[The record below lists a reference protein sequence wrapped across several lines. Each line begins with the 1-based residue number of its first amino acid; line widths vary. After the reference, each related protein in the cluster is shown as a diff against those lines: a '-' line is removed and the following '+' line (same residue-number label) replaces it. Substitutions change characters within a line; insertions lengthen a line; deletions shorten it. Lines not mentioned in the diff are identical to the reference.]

1 MANKKAGLPVERTF
15 TKAERARYR
24 EMTDR
29 IRETQYKAEGLAK
42 TIAGALY
49 EIQVKKLYEVEDFK
63 SIYEYGDAVHGI
75 SRGSVSEAINVFK
88 AFGDP
93 DHKDRLLPEWD
104 SYAWRALTFM
114 KSVPIEDLRKLEID
128 PTLPSATIKAR
139 IQDYKTALPELPDNG
154 QWNSNTITAICE
166 KKEADEEAVAQASK
180 EAYAQAEED
189 HISSL
194 DPMDSDYTPNESLRN
209 TVRSIMGQEAY
220 TKAISNE
227 SSEEDIDDMC
237 REYVE
242 EYMTFPTRTVK
253 VTPGMTQTQ
262 FLDTMKALFK
272 GIQSGE
278 YNVTVTLDTA
288 E

>member
-15 TKAERARYR
+15 TKAERQRYR

-104 SYAWRALTFM
+104 AYAWRALTFM
-114 KSVPIEDLRKLEID
+114 KSVPIEDLHKLDID
-128 PTLPSATIKAR
+128 PTLPSMTIKMR
-139 IQDYKTALPELPDNG
+139 IQDYKTALPSLPDDGN
-154 QWNSNTITAICE
+154 WDSNTIKAICE
-166 KKEADEEAVAQASK
+166 RKEAAEEAIAQAS
-180 EAYAQAEED
+180 EESAEQAEKE
-189 HISSL
+189 HLSTITST
-194 DPMDSDYTPNESLRN
+194 DSDYTPNESLRE

-220 TKAISNE
+220 TKAITNE

-253 VTPGMTQTQ
+253 VTPTMTQTQ
-262 FLDTMKALFK
+262 FLDTMKTLFK
-272 GIQSGE
+272 GIQAGE
-278 YNVTVTLDTA
+278 YNVTVTLESA